1 MAIISNLVVQAM
13 ICKAFEP
20 HDLVGAFAVWA
31 DRLRRRLVRDSR
43 AAELVFLA
51 FLSFLSK
58 TEMPE
63 MPETPRNTSSYGLK
77 VHKGQHSVNCWSFQT
92 LLEKNPVLGYF
103 Y

>member
-51 FLSFLSK
+51 FSVVSVK
-58 TEMPE
+58 DRNARNA
-63 MPETPRNTSSYGLK
+63 RNTKKHQLLWAEGPQRSAFS
-77 VHKGQHSVNCWSFQT
+77 Q
-92 LLEKNPVLGYF
+92 LLELSNSA
-103 Y
+103 